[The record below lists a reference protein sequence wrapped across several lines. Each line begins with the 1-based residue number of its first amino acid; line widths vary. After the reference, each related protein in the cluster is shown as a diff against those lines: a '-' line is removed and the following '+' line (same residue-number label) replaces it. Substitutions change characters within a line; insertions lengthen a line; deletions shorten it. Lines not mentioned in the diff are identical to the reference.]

1 MTRLDNQIAEAIISM
16 GNMRSLKDNFD
27 SNIDSL
33 NLIEEIDKLL
43 SRYGQ
48 IILFGPPGT
57 GKTYLARYYLQ
68 EKIRLLGA
76 SGEFISFH
84 KSYGYEEFV
93 EGIWPIVEGY
103 SVKYEVRDGIF
114 KKLSYLAIFS
124 GLSRSEKCGLRR
136 VVDVNSLSYKEVK
149 NKVQGCLR
157 KILDGSESIDPEIF
171 NDAPPYIIVIDE
183 INRGDISR
191 IFGELITL
199 LEYDKRLS
207 MLNQIIVK
215 LPYSGDLFAV
225 PPNLRIIGTMNS
237 TDRSIA
243 LVDYAL
249 RRRFA
254 FVELSPQPELLR
266 DKAVDGLQLKSLLEK
281 LNLKIRENLGRE
293 FEVGRAYFLNVS
305 DRESLHITWYYQI
318 LPLLGEYFYSDRRL
332 LEEIFDHIEKLYDTT
347 QSRNISP
354 EELVR
359 LLAQWTESAGV

>member
-1 MTRLDNQIAEAIISM
+1 M
-16 GNMRSLKDNFD
+16 
-27 SNIDSL
+27 
-33 NLIEEIDKLL
+33 
-43 SRYGQ
+43 SR
-48 IILFGPPGT
+48 
-57 GKTYLARYYLQ
+57 
-68 EKIRLLGA
+68 
-76 SGEFISFH
+76 
-84 KSYGYEEFV
+84 
-93 EGIWPIVEGY
+93 
-103 SVKYEVRDGIF
+103 
-114 KKLSYLAIFS
+114 
-124 GLSRSEKCGLRR
+124 
-136 VVDVNSLSYKEVK
+136 
-149 NKVQGCLR
+149 
-157 KILDGSESIDPEIF
+157 
-171 NDAPPYIIVIDE
+171 
-183 INRGDISR
+183 
-191 IFGELITL
+191 
-199 LEYDKRLS
+199 
-207 MLNQIIVK
+207 LNQIIVK

-243 LVDYAL
+243 LVDHAL

-293 FEVGRAYFLNVS
+293 FEVGHAYFLNVS